1 MISQLLEGM
10 SIVKIDM
17 KISMKEGG
25 EVGVLE
31 ITEIRRSTVL
41 IGIDTT
47 VSTLDLVLLDKI
59 VFQSKKKRILVLT

>member
-10 SIVKIDM
+10 SIVKIG
-17 KISMKEGG
+17 ISMREGG

-59 VFQSKKKRILVLT
+59 VFQSKKKRILVLI

>member
-25 EVGVLE
+25 EVGVLK

>member
-59 VFQSKKKRILVLT
+59 VF

>member
-25 EVGVLE
+25 EAGVLE

-59 VFQSKKKRILVLT
+59 VFQSKKKIILVLT